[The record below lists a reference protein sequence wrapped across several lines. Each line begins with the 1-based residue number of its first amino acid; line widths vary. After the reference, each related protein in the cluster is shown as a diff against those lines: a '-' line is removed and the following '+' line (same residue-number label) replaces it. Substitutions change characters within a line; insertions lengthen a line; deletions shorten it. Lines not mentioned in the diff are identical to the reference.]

1 MAEDTLE
8 TEETRVFDADVGRIL
23 DIVAHALYSEREV
36 FLRELIANAADACDK
51 RRFLAQTDDSLADG
65 AGEPAVTLIPDTRA
79 RTLTLA
85 DTGVGMNR
93 AELIENLGTIARSG
107 TAEFAKK
114 LSGDAKT
121 DGSLIGQFGVG
132 FYSAFMVADKVVVE
146 TRRLGETQGFRWTS
160 DGRGG
165 YTIEPIDR
173 ETIGTDVILH
183 LKDDASEYLD
193 PYRLRSVVKRWS
205 DHLALPVKLDS
216 RKAKDDE
223 GQAADDTD
231 ADAGVETINAAK
243 ALWTRP
249 KSEIEPETYTAFYR
263 DIAHAF
269 DEPWAVIHNRNEGTI
284 EYTNLLFI
292 PTDRPLDLYEPE
304 RKPRLRLHV
313 RRMFITD
320 DCEALLPG
328 WLRFLRGVVDSADL
342 PLNVSREMLQNT
354 PLLTKIRQG
363 LVKRVLGEL
372 ESRAKSDAE
381 AYGTFWDTFG
391 AVLKEGLY
399 EDFENRDR
407 LLGLAR
413 FRSTEVDGWTSLAD
427 YVSRMKQNQTVIY
440 VMVAD
445 SIEAARV
452 SPQIEGFKARGLEV
466 LLLGDPIDGFWTM
479 MTPDWGGKPIR
490 AVGRIGDDEL
500 AAFPKLAEAD
510 APTDGDDTTRDATAA
525 DGTLDGA
532 ALADLIARALG
543 DKVRGVRP
551 SARLVDSP
559 ACLAAGADGPDPAL
573 ERLLARS
580 GRGGP
585 ARAPMLEINPDHAL
599 LKALT
604 RLATEAG
611 DETDA
616 RVTALAGPAE
626 LLLDQARLAEGEA
639 PADPAA
645 FARRLASLMTR
656 AYGA

>member
-1 MAEDTLE
+1 MAEALD

-51 RRFLAQTDDSLADG
+51 RRFLAQTDEALAEG
-65 AGEPAVTLIPDTRA
+65 AGDPAVTLVPDAGA
-79 RTLTLA
+79 RTLTVS

-93 AELIENLGTIARSG
+93 DELIANLGTIARSG

-114 LSGDAKT
+114 LSGDAAK

-132 FYSAFMVADKVVVE
+132 FYSAFMVADEVVVE
-146 TRRLGETQGFRWTS
+146 TRRLGEPQGWRWTS

-165 YTIEPIDR
+165 YRIEAIARDAV
-173 ETIGTDVILH
+173 GTDVILR
-183 LKDDASEYLD
+183 LKEDAAEFLD
-193 PYRLRSVVKRWS
+193 PWRLKAVVKRWS
-205 DHLALPVKLDS
+205 DPLALPIRLDP
-216 RKAKDDE
+216 RKAEGGKEDE
-223 GQAADDTD
+223 
-231 ADAGVETINAAK
+231 GVETINAAQ

-249 KSEIEPETYTAFYR
+249 KAEIEPETYTAFYR
-263 DIAHAF
+263 DISHAF

-292 PTDRPLDLYEPE
+292 PTERPADLYEPE

-354 PLLTKIRQG
+354 PLLTRIRQG

-372 ESRAKSDAE
+372 EGRAKSDAE
-381 AYGTFWDTFG
+381 GYARFWDAFG
-391 AVLKEGLY
+391 AVVKEGLY

-413 FRSTEVDGWTSLAD
+413 FRSTAVDGWTSLAD
-427 YVSRMKQNQTVIY
+427 YVARMKPEQKAIY
-440 VMVAD
+440 VMVGD
-445 SIEAARV
+445 SVEAARV
-452 SPQIEGFKARGLEV
+452 SPQLEGFKARGLEV

-479 MTPDWGGKPIR
+479 IAPDFDGKPIR
-490 AVGRIGDDEL
+490 AVGRVADDEL
-500 AAFPKLAEAD
+500 AAFPKVD
-510 APTDGDDTTRDATAA
+510 A
-525 DGTLDGA
+525 DGKAAPETKDEAAEGEAGIDGA
-532 ALADLIARALG
+532 ALADLIGRALG
-543 DKVRGVRP
+543 DRVRAVRP

-559 ACLAAGADGPDPAL
+559 ACLAAGSDGPDPAL

-585 ARAPMLEINPDHAL
+585 VRAPILEINPDHAL
-599 LKALT
+599 LKALKG
-604 RLATEAG
+604 LAAEAG
-611 DETDA
+611 EDA
-616 RVTALAGPAE
+616 AARAAALAEPAE

-645 FARRLASLMTR
+645 FARRLAQLMTR
-656 AYGA
+656 AYRA